1 MNISKST
8 LLRPIGASVI
18 AIAVF
23 VVGLFSLAQLD
34 VDYLPEITYP
44 MIKIHIWWRGA
55 TPEDI
60 DKNIADPIERVL
72 ATVDNL
78 DYLESSSIEG
88 MYTLLVNFEY
98 GVDVEEAYQDVITAM
113 GRIARELPG
122 DMDPPVIIKA
132 DPSQLP
138 VMQVTVSSQKRDLV
152 WLRDWADNWLQDRI
166 VTVPGTAGV
175 EIVGGLE
182 REIRVHLD
190 PSRMLAYGLS
200 PSGIAKTLY
209 EENKEM
215 FAGRVTAESREIIAR
230 TMGEFGSL
238 EEIRNVVVAHSDH
251 GLVYLK
257 DVASVEDS
265 HEEAR
270 VITRFNG
277 ENCVKLSILKQAES
291 NTVKVARAVRDRFNQ
306 LQAEI
311 PDDIVFGVVENQ
323 GDYVMAAINS
333 VKASAIMAAILVIIV
348 TYIFLGHWR
357 QIIVLI
363 IAMPLTLVANFFV
376 MKVAGFS
383 LNILSLGG
391 LVVAMGVVLDNSI
404 VAVENITRIKNLDGS
419 ESTSKAMDEIRTALF
434 AATLSYLALF
444 LPFLLVPGLISL
456 LFKELVMV
464 IAGVAVL
471 SLVIALTITPLIA
484 DRLIKKG
491 HVKGGIGCF
500 LDKVND
506 YAAEG
511 YAKLLNLALRFKWV
525 VVFSAIVLLALG
537 TFLFGATGSE
547 FFPEIDDGRIM
558 VKVILPAGTS
568 VQKTNGILATIE
580 QKVKDDEAIESY
592 FTLAGGRVWGLYT
605 YEIAEQGEVDIQLV
619 PKSKRKI
626 STDDFIQTLRPE
638 MAKIPIPGGKIPVM
652 HMKIKGIRKIGQ
664 QQVEVKINGSDIEEI
679 FGFAQKAAST
689 LNQTEGLTGVNVSMD
704 MTKPEYRVYVDRARA
719 SVLQIPIRQVAQT
732 LRSLIQGEVAT
743 QYREGSEYYAI
754 RVMVPETK
762 INSKEDIEQLI
773 LENIKGQQF
782 YLRDVAEVK
791 RAVGPVE
798 IVRENQAKQVIVRA
812 DSDVVSVGQA
822 VERAQ
827 NALASLDK
835 PRGVYL
841 EMGGQAQ
848 MMAEMTKTAKW
859 VLVFAVFFAFVVLAV
874 QFESAKL
881 PVLIL
886 ICLPFCVIGMVY
898 GLYVS
903 GLAIG
908 ATVAIGLL
916 IVVAATVNDGVLLL
930 TYAEVLRK
938 EQHISAFEAIS
949 KAGKIRF
956 RPRIMTTISTIAG
969 FIPLAL
975 NLGEGGDLLQPMA
988 TAAIGGL
995 VFEIGVALILMP
1007 CLYLIFSSKRPNWT
1021 VDGAPAIGGQT
1032 TKAKPS

>member
-1 MNISKST
+1 MNITKST
-8 LLRPIGASVI
+8 LLRPIGAAVI
-18 AIAVF
+18 AVAV
-23 VVGLFSLAQLD
+23 VVLGLFSLVQLD

-44 MIKIHIWWRGA
+44 MIKVHIWWQGA

-60 DKNIADPIERVL
+60 DKNVADPIERVL
-72 ATVDNL
+72 STVDNL
-78 DYLESSSIEG
+78 DYIESSSIEG
-88 MYTLLVNFEY
+88 MYTLLVNFQY
-98 GVDVEEAYQDVITAM
+98 GVEVEEAYQDVITAM
-113 GRIARELPG
+113 GRIARELPD

-215 FAGRVTAESREIIAR
+215 FAGRVTVESREIIAR
-230 TMGEFGSL
+230 TMGEFESL
-238 EEIRNVVVAHSDH
+238 DEIRNVVVAHSDR

-277 ENCVKLSILKQAES
+277 DNCVQLSVLKQAES
-291 NTVKVARAVRDRFNQ
+291 NTVKVSRSVQERLEQ
-306 LQAEI
+306 LRSEI

-333 VKASAIMAAILVIIV
+333 VKDSAIIAAILVIIV
-348 TYIFLGHWR
+348 TYVFLGHWR

-363 IAMPLTLVANFFV
+363 IAMPLTLIANFFV
-376 MKVAGFS
+376 MKMAGFS
-383 LNILSLGG
+383 LNIFSLGG

-404 VAVENITRIKNLDGS
+404 VAVENITRIKNLNGS
-419 ESTSKAMDEIRTALF
+419 ESTIKAMGEIGTALL

-464 IAGVAVL
+464 IAGIAVL
-471 SLVIALTITPLIA
+471 SLFIALTITPLIA

-491 HVKGGIGCF
+491 HVKGGIGNF

-506 YAAEG
+506 FAAEG
-511 YAKLLNLALRFKWV
+511 YGKLLNVALKLKWLV
-525 VVFSAIVLLALG
+525 VLIAIAALG
-537 TFLFGATGSE
+537 FGIFLFNEAGSE
-547 FFPEIDDGRIM
+547 FLPEIDDGRVM
-558 VKVILPAGTS
+558 VKLMLPAGTS
-568 VQKTNGILATIE
+568 VEKTNNLLATIE
-580 QKVKDDEAIESY
+580 QKIKDKEAIESY
-592 FTLAGGRVWGLYT
+592 FTLAGGKVWGLYT
-605 YEIAEQGEVDIQLV
+605 YEIAEQGQVDIQLV
-619 PKSKRKI
+619 PKTQRNI
-626 STDDFIQTLRPE
+626 STDDFINKLRPE
-638 MAKIPIPGGKIPVM
+638 LGKIPVPGGKIAVM
-652 HMKIKGIRKIGQ
+652 HMKIKGIRQIGQ
-664 QQVEVKINGSDIEEI
+664 QQVEVKVNGADIEEI
-679 FGFAQKAAST
+679 FSFAQTAAST
-689 LNQTEGLTGVNVSMD
+689 LNKTEGLTGVNVSMD
-704 MTKPEYRVYVDRARA
+704 MSKPEYRVHIDRARA
-719 SVLQIPIRQVAQT
+719 SSLQIPIRQVAQT

-743 QYREGSEYYAI
+743 QYRDGSEYYAI
-754 RVMVPETK
+754 RVMIPETS
-762 INSKEDIEQLI
+762 INSIEDIEQLI
-773 LENIKGQQF
+773 LENKHGQQF
-782 YLRDVAEVK
+782 YLRDIAEVK

-812 DSDVVSVGQA
+812 DAYGISVGQA

-827 NALASLDK
+827 NALESLEK
-835 PRGVYL
+835 PQGVYL

-859 VLVFAVFFAFVVLAV
+859 LLGFAVFFAFVVLAV
-874 QFESAKL
+874 QFESVKL

-886 ICLPFCVIGMVY
+886 LCLPFCIIGMVY
-898 GLYVS
+898 GLYWA
-903 GLAIG
+903 GLAVG

-930 TYAEVLRK
+930 TYAENIRK
-938 EQHISAFEAIS
+938 SENISAFDAVS

-956 RPRIMTTISTIAG
+956 RPRIMTTVSTIAG
-969 FIPLAL
+969 FVPLAL

-988 TAAIGGL
+988 VAAIGGL
-995 VFEIGVALILMP
+995 VFEIGTALILMP
-1007 CLYLIFSSKRPNWT
+1007 CVYLIFNSKLRT
-1021 VDGAPAIGGQT
+1021 E
-1032 TKAKPS
+1032 KR

>member
-1 MNISKST
+1 MNITKST
-8 LLRPIGASVI
+8 LLRPIGAAVI

-23 VVGLFSLAQLD
+23 VVGLFSLRQLD
-34 VDYLPEITYP
+34 VDYLPDITYP
-44 MIKIHIWWRGA
+44 MIKIHISWPGA

-60 DKNIADPIERVL
+60 DRNIADPIERVMSTL
-72 ATVDNL
+72 DNL

-88 MYTLLVNFEY
+88 LYTLLVNFEY
-98 GVDVEEAYQDVITAM
+98 GVAVEVAYQDVIAAM
-113 GRIARELPG
+113 GRIAKDLPV
-122 DMDPPVIIKA
+122 DMEPPMIIKA

-138 VMQVTVSSQKRDLV
+138 VMEVTVTSQQRDLV

-166 VTVPGTAGV
+166 VTVHGTAGM

-200 PSGIAKTLY
+200 PSGIARTLY

-215 FAGRVTAESREIIAR
+215 FAGRVTVESREVIAR
-230 TMGEFGSL
+230 TMGEFESL
-238 EEIRNVVVAHSDH
+238 DEIRNVVVAHSDR

-270 VITRFNG
+270 VMTRFNG
-277 ENCVKLSILKQAES
+277 DNCVKLSILKQAEA
-291 NTVKVARAVRDRFNQ
+291 NTVKVAQAVKERLEQ
-306 LQAEI
+306 LQSEI

-333 VKASAIMAAILVIIV
+333 VKDSAIMAAILVIIV
-348 TYIFLGHWR
+348 TYLFLGQWR

-376 MKVAGFS
+376 MKMAGFS
-383 LNILSLGG
+383 LNIFSLGG

-404 VAVENITRIKNLDGS
+404 VAVENITRVKNLNGH
-419 ESTSKAMDEIRTALF
+419 ESTQKAMSEIGTALL

-471 SLVIALTITPLIA
+471 SLLIALTIAPLIA

-491 HVKGGIGCF
+491 HVKGGIGHL

-506 YAAEG
+506 MVAVG
-511 YAKLLNLALRFKWV
+511 YGKVLDLALKLRGLV
-525 VVFSAIVLLALG
+525 ILIAVALLGLG
-537 TFLFGATGSE
+537 IHLLGVTGSE
-547 FFPEIDDGRIM
+547 FLPEIDDGRVMI
-558 VKVILPAGTS
+558 KVILPAGTS
-568 VQKTNGILATIE
+568 VEKTNSILAQVE
-580 QKVKDDEAIESY
+580 QKVKDNPAMESY

-619 PKSKRKI
+619 PKKQRTI
-626 STDDFIQTLRPE
+626 STDDFIKKLRPE
-638 MAKIPIPGGKIPVM
+638 VAKIAVPGGKIAVM
-652 HMKIKGIRKIGQ
+652 HMKIKGIKQTGL
-664 QQVEVKINGSDIEEI
+664 QQVEVKVNGSDISEI
-679 FGFAQKAAST
+679 YSFAQTAASA
-689 LNQTEGLTGVNVSMD
+689 LNQTEGLTGVNISMD

-773 LENIKGQQF
+773 LENTQGQQF
-782 YLRDVAEVK
+782 YLRDIAEVK

-798 IVRENQAKQVIVRA
+798 IVREDQAKQVIVRA
-812 DSDVVSVGQA
+812 DSAGISVGQA
-822 VERAQ
+822 VEK
-827 NALASLDK
+827 ALAVLAGLDK
-835 PRGVYL
+835 PKGIYL

-859 VLVFAVFFAFVVLAV
+859 LLGFAVFFAFVVLAV
-874 QFESAKL
+874 QFESVKL

-898 GLYVS
+898 GLYWS
-903 GLAIG
+903 GLAVG

-930 TYAEVLRK
+930 TYAEDIRK
-938 EQHISAFEAIS
+938 SENISAFEAVS
-949 KAGKIRF
+949 QASKIRF

-988 TAAIGGL
+988 AAAIGGL

-1007 CLYLIFSSKRPNWT
+1007 CVYLIFNRKT
-1021 VDGAPAIGGQT
+1021 IL
-1032 TKAKPS
+1032 

>member
-1 MNISKST
+1 MNITKST
-8 LLRPIGASVI
+8 LLRPIGVSVI

-23 VVGLFSLAQLD
+23 VVGFFSLKQLD

-113 GRIARELPG
+113 GRIARELPA

-152 WLRDWADNWLQDRI
+152 WLRDWCDNWLQDRI

-175 EIVGGLE
+175 EIVGGLK

-200 PSGIAKTLY
+200 PSAIARTLY

-215 FAGRVTAESREIIAR
+215 FAGRVTVESREIIAR
-230 TMGEFGSL
+230 TMGEFESL
-238 EEIRNVVVAHSDH
+238 EEMRNVVVAHSDR

-265 HEEAR
+265 HEEVR

-277 ENCVKLSILKQAES
+277 ENCVELSVLKQEQA
-291 NTVKVARAVRDRFNQ
+291 NTVKVAQAVKEK
-306 LQAEI
+306 LEELKAEI
-311 PDDIVFGVVENQ
+311 PDDIEFGVVENQ

-333 VKASAIMAAILVIIV
+333 VKDSAIIAAILVIFV

-357 QIIVLI
+357 QIIVLM
-363 IAMPLTLVANFFV
+363 IAMPLTLVANFLV
-376 MKVAGFS
+376 MKLAGFS
-383 LNILSLGG
+383 INIFSLGG

-404 VAVENITRIKNLDGS
+404 VAVENITRVKNLNGS
-419 ESTSKAMDEIRTALF
+419 DSTIKAMSEIGTALL

-464 IAGVAVL
+464 IAGIVVL
-471 SLVIALTITPLIA
+471 SLLIALTITPLIA
-484 DRLIKKG
+484 DCLIKKG
-491 HVKGGIGCF
+491 HTKAGIGHL
-500 LDKVND
+500 LDKIND

-511 YAKLLNLALRFKWV
+511 YGKLLTLALRFKWV
-525 VVFSAIVLLALG
+525 VVLIAIALLGLG
-537 TFLFGATGSE
+537 IFLSGVTGSE
-547 FFPEIDDGRIM
+547 FFPEIDDGRVM
-558 VKVILPAGTS
+558 MKVILPAGTS
-568 VQKTNGILATIE
+568 VEKTNGILATIE
-580 QKVKDDEAIESY
+580 QKIKDNEAIQSY

-619 PKSKRKI
+619 PKSQRKI
-626 STDDFIQTLRPE
+626 STDDFIQRLRPE
-638 MAKIPIPGGKIPVM
+638 MGKIPVPGGKIAVM
-652 HMKIKGIRKIGQ
+652 HMKIKGIRQTGQ
-664 QQVEVKINGSDIEEI
+664 QQVEVKVEGSDLAEVYA
-679 FGFAQKAAST
+679 FAQKAAST
-689 LNQTEGLTGVNVSMD
+689 LNQAEGLTGVNLSMD

-773 LENIKGQQF
+773 LENTKGQQF
-782 YLRDVAEVK
+782 YLRDIAEVK

-798 IVRENQAKQVIVRA
+798 IVREDQIKQVIVRA
-812 DSDVVSVGQA
+812 DADRISVGQA
-822 VERAQ
+822 VERADA
-827 NALASLDK
+827 ALAALDK
-835 PRGVYL
+835 PKGVYL

-859 VLVFAVFFAFVVLAV
+859 ILVFAVFFAFVVLAV
-874 QFESAKL
+874 QFESLKL
-881 PVLIL
+881 PLLIL
-886 ICLPFCVIGMVY
+886 ICLPLCVIGMVF
-898 GLYVS
+898 GLFFS
-903 GLAIG
+903 GMAIG

-916 IVVAATVNDGVLLL
+916 VVVAATMNDGVLLL
-930 TYAEVLRK
+930 TYAEELRTR
-938 EQHISAFEAIS
+938 ENLPSLQAVYEAS
-949 KAGKIRF
+949 KIRF
-956 RPRIMTTISTIAG
+956 RPRIMTTLTTIAG
-969 FIPLAL
+969 FIPLAM

-988 TAAIGGL
+988 VAAIGGL
-995 VFEIGVALILMP
+995 VFELGAALILMP
-1007 CLYLIFSSKRPNWT
+1007 CAYLIFQGK
-1021 VDGAPAIGGQT
+1021 
-1032 TKAKPS
+1032 

>member
-1 MNISKST
+1 MNITQST
-8 LLRPIGASVI
+8 LLRPIGVTVI
-18 AIAVF
+18 TIAVF
-23 VVGLFSLAQLD
+23 VVGLFSLGQLD
-34 VDYLPEITYP
+34 VDYLPDITYP

-88 MYTLLVNFEY
+88 MYTLQVNFEY
-98 GVDVEEAYQDVITAM
+98 GVAVEVAYQDVIAAM
-113 GRIARELPG
+113 GRIAKDLPV
-122 DMDPPVIIKA
+122 DIDPPVVIKA

-138 VMQVTVSSQKRDLV
+138 VMQVTVSSQQRDLV
-152 WLRDWADNWLQDRI
+152 WLRDWCDNWLQDRI

-215 FAGRVTAESREIIAR
+215 FAGRVTVEAREIIAR
-230 TMGEFGSL
+230 TMGEFESL
-238 EEIRNVVVAHSDH
+238 DEIRNVVVAHSDR

-257 DVASVEDS
+257 DVAAVEDS

-277 ENCVKLSILKQAES
+277 DNCVQLSILKQAEA
-291 NTVKVARAVRDRFNQ
+291 NTVTVASAVKERLEQ
-306 LQAEI
+306 LKSEV
-311 PDDIVFGVVENQ
+311 PDDIEFGVIENQ

-333 VKASAIMAAILVIIV
+333 VKDSAILAAILVIVV
-348 TYIFLGHWR
+348 TYVFLGHWR
-357 QIIVLI
+357 QIIVLMVG
-363 IAMPLTLVANFFV
+363 MPLTLVANFFV
-376 MKVAGFS
+376 MQAAGFS
-383 LNILSLGG
+383 LNVFSLGG

-404 VAVENITRIKNLDGS
+404 VAVENITRLKQLNESGS
-419 ESTSKAMDEIRTALF
+419 TLKAMSEIGTALL

-464 IAGVAVL
+464 IAGIVVL
-471 SLVIALTITPLIA
+471 SLLIALTVTPLMA
-484 DRLIKKG
+484 DRLIRKG
-491 HVKGGIGCF
+491 HKNRGIGSL
-500 LDKVND
+500 LDRFNEIL
-506 YAAEG
+506 AAG
-511 YAKLLNLALRFKWV
+511 YGRLLLVSLKLKWL
-525 VVFSAIVLLALG
+525 VLLIAVAFLG
-537 TFLFGATGSE
+537 GGVFLFKATGSE
-547 FFPEIDDGRIM
+547 FFPELDDGRVM

-568 VQKTNGILATIE
+568 VEKTNGILATIE
-580 QKVKDDEAIESY
+580 QRIRDDEAIQSY

-626 STDDFIQTLRPE
+626 STDDFIQKLRPE
-638 MAKIPIPGGKIPVM
+638 MGKIPVPGGKVAVM
-652 HMKIKGIRKIGQ
+652 HMKIKGIRQTGQ
-664 QQVEVKINGSDIEEI
+664 QQVEVKVEGSDIAEI
-679 FGFAQKAAST
+679 FAFAQKAVFA
-689 LNQTEGLTGVNVSMD
+689 LNQMDGLTGVNLSMD

-743 QYREGSEYYAI
+743 QYRDGSEYYAI
-754 RVMVPETK
+754 RVMIPETK

-773 LENIKGQQF
+773 LENTRGQQF
-782 YLRDVAEVK
+782 YLRDIAEVK

-798 IVRENQAKQVIVRA
+798 IVREDQIKQVIVRA
-812 DSDVVSVGQA
+812 DADRISVGQA
-822 VERAQ
+822 VERAKG
-827 NALASLDK
+827 ALASLDRPK
-835 PRGVYL
+835 GVYL

-859 VLVFAVFFAFVVLAV
+859 ILVFAVFFAFVVLAV
-874 QFESAKL
+874 QFESLKL

-886 ICLPFCVIGMVY
+886 ACLPFCVIGMVY
-898 GLYVS
+898 GLYWS
-903 GLAIG
+903 GFAIG

-916 IVVAATVNDGVLLL
+916 VVVAATVNDGVLLL
-930 TYAEVLRK
+930 TYAEDIRK
-938 EQHISAFEAIS
+938 TENLSAFDAIAR
-949 KAGKIRF
+949 AGKIRF
-956 RPRIMTTISTIAG
+956 RPRIMTTVSTIAG
-969 FIPLAL
+969 FVPLAL

-988 TAAIGGL
+988 VAAIGGL
-995 VFEIGVALILMP
+995 VFEIGTALILMP
-1007 CLYLIFSSKRPNWT
+1007 CVYLIFSRKHVIQKQFRESK
-1021 VDGAPAIGGQT
+1021 
-1032 TKAKPS
+1032 

>member
-1 MNISKST
+1 MNITKST

-23 VVGLFSLAQLD
+23 VVGLFSLRQLD

-60 DKNIADPIERVL
+60 DKNVADPIERVL

-113 GRIARELPG
+113 GRTARELPA

-138 VMQVTVSSQKRDLV
+138 VMQVTVSSEKRDLV
-152 WLRDWADNWLQDRI
+152 WLRDWCDNWLQDRI

-175 EIVGGLE
+175 EIVGGLK

-190 PSRMLAYGLS
+190 PSRLLAYGLS
-200 PSGIAKTLY
+200 PASIARTLY

-215 FAGRVTAESREIIAR
+215 FAGRVTVESREIIAR
-230 TMGEFGSL
+230 TMGEFESL
-238 EEIRNVVVAHSDH
+238 EEIRNVVIAHSDR

-257 DVASVEDS
+257 DVAGVEDS
-265 HEEAR
+265 HEEVR

-277 ENCVKLSILKQAES
+277 ENCVKLSVLKQEQA
-291 NTVKVARAVRDRFNQ
+291 NTIKVAKAVKAKLED
-306 LQAEI
+306 LKTEI
-311 PDDIVFGVVENQ
+311 PDDIEFGVVENQ

-333 VKASAIMAAILVIIV
+333 VKDSAIIAAILVIIV

-357 QIIVLI
+357 QIIVLM
-363 IAMPLTLVANFFV
+363 IALPLTLVANFLV
-376 MKVAGFS
+376 MKLAGFS
-383 LNILSLGG
+383 INIFSLGG

-404 VAVENITRIKNLDGS
+404 IAVENITRVKNLNGS
-419 ESTSKAMDEIRTALF
+419 ESTTRAMSEIGSALL

-464 IAGVAVL
+464 IAGIVIL
-471 SLVIALTITPLIA
+471 SLLIALTITPLIA

-491 HVKGGIGCF
+491 HIKAGIGRF
-500 LDKVND
+500 LDKINE

-511 YAKLLNLALRFKWV
+511 YGKLLTLALRIKWIV
-525 VVFSAIVLLALG
+525 VLIAIALLGLG
-537 TFLFGATGSE
+537 IFLFRVTGSE

-568 VQKTNGILATIE
+568 VEKTNGILATIE
-580 QKVKDDEAIESY
+580 QRIKNNDAIESC

-619 PKSKRKI
+619 PKSQRKM
-626 STDDFIQTLRPE
+626 STDDFIQKLRPE
-638 MAKIPIPGGKIPVM
+638 MGKIPIPGGKIAVM
-652 HMKIKGIRKIGQ
+652 HMKIKGIRQTGQ
-664 QQVEVKINGSDIEEI
+664 QQVEVKVNGSDLAEI
-679 FGFAQKAAST
+679 FAFAQKAAST
-689 LNQTEGLTGVNVSMD
+689 LNQAEGLTGVNLSMD

-743 QYREGSEYYAI
+743 QFREDSEYYAI

-762 INSKEDIEQLI
+762 IACKEDIEQLI
-773 LENIKGQQF
+773 LENTRGQQF
-782 YLRDVAEVK
+782 YLREIAEVK

-798 IVRENQAKQVIVRA
+798 IVREDQIKQVIVRA
-812 DSDVVSVGQA
+812 DADRISVGQA
-822 VERAQ
+822 VERAKA
-827 NALASLDK
+827 ALASLDK
-835 PRGVYL
+835 PGGVYL

-859 VLVFAVFFAFVVLAV
+859 LLGFAVFFAFVVLAV
-874 QFESAKL
+874 QFESLKL

-886 ICLPFCVIGMVY
+886 LCLPFCIIGMVY
-898 GLYVS
+898 GLYWY
-903 GLAIG
+903 GLAVG

-938 EQHISAFEAIS
+938 GEHISAFEAVS
-949 KAGKIRF
+949 TAGKIRF
-956 RPRIMTTISTIAG
+956 RPRIMTTVSTIAG

-988 TAAIGGL
+988 VAAIGGL
-995 VFEIGVALILMP
+995 VFEIAVALILMP
-1007 CLYLIFSSKRPNWT
+1007 CVYAIFQK
-1021 VDGAPAIGGQT
+1021 
-1032 TKAKPS
+1032 

>member
-1 MNISKST
+1 MNLTKST

-18 AIAVF
+18 AVAV
-23 VVGLFSLAQLD
+23 VVLGLFSLVQLD

-44 MIKIHIWWRGA
+44 MIKVHIWWQGA

-72 ATVDNL
+72 STVDNL
-78 DYLESSSIEG
+78 DYIESSSIEG
-88 MYTLLVNFEY
+88 MYTLLVNFQY
-98 GVDVEEAYQDVITAM
+98 GVEVEEAYQDVITAM
-113 GRIARELPG
+113 GRIARELPD

-215 FAGRVTAESREIIAR
+215 FAGRVTVESREIIAR
-230 TMGEFGSL
+230 TMGEFESL
-238 EEIRNVVVAHSDH
+238 DEIRNVVVAHSER

-277 ENCVKLSILKQAES
+277 EHCVKLSVLKQAES
-291 NTVKVARAVRDRFNQ
+291 NTVKVSRSVQDRLKQ
-306 LQAEI
+306 LRSEI
-311 PDDIVFGVVENQ
+311 PDDIEFGIVENQ

-333 VKASAIMAAILVIIV
+333 VKDSAIIAAILVIIV
-348 TYIFLGHWR
+348 TYVFLGHWR

-363 IAMPLTLVANFFV
+363 IAMPLTLIANFFV
-376 MKVAGFS
+376 MKMAGFS
-383 LNILSLGG
+383 LNIFSLGG

-404 VAVENITRIKNLDGS
+404 VAVENITRIKNLNGTD
-419 ESTSKAMDEIRTALF
+419 STFKAMSEIGTALL

-464 IAGVAVL
+464 IAGIAVL
-471 SLVIALTITPLIA
+471 SLFIALTITPLIA

-491 HVKGGIGCF
+491 HVKGGIGHF

-506 YAAEG
+506 FAAEG
-511 YAKLLNLALRFKWV
+511 YGKLLTVALKLKWV
-525 VVFSAIVLLALG
+525 VVFIAIAVLG
-537 TFLFGATGSE
+537 VGVFLFKAAGSE
-547 FFPEIDDGRIM
+547 FLPEIDDGRVM
-558 VKVILPAGTS
+558 VKLMLPAGTS
-568 VQKTNGILATIE
+568 VEKTNRILATIE
-580 QKVKDDEAIESY
+580 QKVKDKEAIESY
-592 FTLAGGRVWGLYT
+592 FTLAGGKVWGLYT
-605 YEIAEQGEVDIQLV
+605 YEIAEQGQVDIQLV
-619 PKSKRKI
+619 PKTQRNI
-626 STDDFIQTLRPE
+626 STDDFIKKLRPE
-638 MAKIPIPGGKIPVM
+638 LGKIPVPGGKIAVM

-664 QQVEVKINGSDIEEI
+664 QQVEVKVNGADIEEI
-679 FGFAQKAAST
+679 FAFAQTAGSA

-704 MTKPEYRVYVDRARA
+704 MSKPEYRVHIDRARA
-719 SVLQIPIRQVAQT
+719 SSLQIPIRQVAQT

-743 QYREGSEYYAI
+743 QYRDGSEYYAI
-754 RVMVPETK
+754 RVMIPENK
-762 INSKEDIEQLI
+762 INSIEDIEQLI
-773 LENIKGQQF
+773 LENTQGRQF
-782 YLRDVAEVK
+782 YLRDIAQVK

-812 DSDVVSVGQA
+812 DAGGISVGQA

-827 NALASLDK
+827 NALDALEK
-835 PRGVYL
+835 PQGVYL

-859 VLVFAVFFAFVVLAV
+859 LLGFAVFFAFVVLSV
-874 QFESAKL
+874 QFESIKL

-886 ICLPFCVIGMVY
+886 LCLPFCVIGMLY
-898 GLYVS
+898 GLYWS
-903 GLAIG
+903 GLAVG

-916 IVVAATVNDGVLLL
+916 VVVAATVNDGVLLL

-938 EQHISAFEAIS
+938 GEHFSAFEAVS
-949 KAGKIRF
+949 TAGKIRF
-956 RPRIMTTISTIAG
+956 RPRVMTTISTIAG

-988 TAAIGGL
+988 VAAIGGL
-995 VFEIGVALILMP
+995 VFEVAVALILMP
-1007 CLYLIFSSKRPNWT
+1007 CVYLIFN
-1021 VDGAPAIGGQT
+1021 
-1032 TKAKPS
+1032 

>member
-1 MNISKST
+1 MNLTKLALS
-8 LLRPIGASVI
+8 RPIGAAVI

-23 VVGLFSLAQLD
+23 VVGLFSLKQLD

-88 MYTLLVNFEY
+88 MYALQVNFEY

-113 GRIARELPG
+113 GRIARELPA

-138 VMQVTVSSQKRDLV
+138 VMQVTVSSERRDLV
-152 WLRDWADNWLQDRI
+152 WLRDWCDNWLQDRI

-175 EIVGGLE
+175 EIVGGLK

-215 FAGRVTAESREIIAR
+215 FAGRVTVESREIIAR
-230 TMGEFGSL
+230 TMGEFESL
-238 EEIRNVVVAHSDH
+238 EEIRNVVVAHSDR

-257 DVASVEDS
+257 DVAGVEDS
-265 HEEAR
+265 HEEVR

-277 ENCVKLSILKQAES
+277 ENCVKLSILKQAEA
-291 NTVKVARAVRDRFNQ
+291 NTVKVAQAVKEKLEQ
-306 LQAEI
+306 LKSEI

-333 VKASAIMAAILVIIV
+333 VKDSAIIAAILVIIV

-357 QIIVLI
+357 QIIVLM
-363 IAMPLTLVANFFV
+363 IAMPLTLVANFLV
-376 MKVAGFS
+376 MKMAGFS
-383 LNILSLGG
+383 INIFSLGG

-404 VAVENITRIKNLDGS
+404 VAVENITRIKNLNGS
-419 ESTSKAMDEIRTALF
+419 EATLKAMSEIGTALL

-464 IAGVAVL
+464 IAGIVVL
-471 SLVIALTITPLIA
+471 SLFIALTLTPLIA

-491 HVKGGIGCF
+491 HIKAGIGHF
-500 LDKVND
+500 IDKVND

-511 YAKLLNLALRFKWV
+511 YGKLLTVALRLKWV
-525 VVFSAIVLLALG
+525 VVLIAAALLGLG
-537 TFLFGATGSE
+537 IYLFGVTGSE
-547 FFPEIDDGRIM
+547 FFPEIDDGRVM

-568 VQKTNGILATIE
+568 VEKTNGILETIE
-580 QKVKDDEAIESY
+580 QKIKDDDVIQSC
-592 FTLAGGRVWGLYT
+592 FTLVGGRVWGLYT
-605 YEIAEQGEVDIQLV
+605 YEIAEQGEADIQLV
-619 PKSKRKI
+619 TKTQRKI
-626 STDDFIQTLRPE
+626 STDDFIKKLRPE
-638 MAKIPIPGGKIPVM
+638 MAKIPVPGGKIAVM
-652 HMKIKGIRKIGQ
+652 HMPIKGIRKTGQ
-664 QQVEVKINGSDIEEI
+664 QQVEVKVNGSDLAEI
-679 FGFAQKAAST
+679 FAFAQKAVST
-689 LNQTEGLTGVNVSMD
+689 LNQTEGLTGVNLSMD

-743 QYREGSEYYAI
+743 QYGEGSEYYAI

-762 INSKEDIEQLI
+762 ITSKEDIEQLI
-773 LENIKGQQF
+773 LENTQGEQF
-782 YLRDVAEVK
+782 YLRDIAEVK

-798 IVRENQAKQVIVRA
+798 IVREDQIKQVIVRA
-812 DSDVVSVGQA
+812 DADRISVGQA

-827 NALASLDK
+827 NALSSLDI
-835 PRGVYL
+835 PQGVYL

-859 VLVFAVFFAFVVLAV
+859 IMVFAVFFAFVVLAV
-874 QFESAKL
+874 QFESLKL
-881 PVLIL
+881 PLLIL
-886 ICLPFCVIGMVY
+886 ICLPFCLIGMVF
-898 GLYVS
+898 GLYFS
-903 GLAIG
+903 GIAIG
-908 ATVAIGLL
+908 ATVPIGLL
-916 IVVAATVNDGVLLL
+916 VVVAATMNDGVLLL
-930 TYAEVLRK
+930 TYAEVLRRG
-938 EQHISAFEAIS
+938 EHISAFEAVYEAS
-949 KAGKIRF
+949 KIRF
-956 RPRIMTTISTIAG
+956 RPRTMTTLTTIAG

-988 TAAIGGL
+988 IGAIGGL
-995 VFEIGVALILMP
+995 VFEIAVALILMP
-1007 CLYLIFSSKRPNWT
+1007 CVY
-1021 VDGAPAIGGQT
+1021 AIVQR
-1032 TKAKPS
+1032 